1 MGQVSFLNKEQK
13 SILDGLKENQL
24 IRSNFYFTG
33 GTALSEFYLQHRYSE
48 DLDFFSE
55 NIFDHQLILSMMNN
69 LKRKYKFRFESES
82 VEQVY
87 MFYLEFQSGIQIK
100 VDFNTYPYKR
110 LKKGSLINGIYV
122 DSLLDIAVN
131 KLLTITQRNDIKD
144 FVDFYYLEPK
154 FGIWDLIEGVSV
166 KFQMELEPWFLPTD
180 FLKIEDFP
188 ALPKMIKPLKLSD
201 LKTYFR
207 ARAKELGAKVTAK

>member
-131 KLLTITQRNDIKD
+131 KLLTITQRNDMKD

-188 ALPKMIKPLKLSD
+188 ALPKMIKPLKLSN

>member
-1 MGQVSFLNKEQK
+1 MGKISILTKEQK
-13 SILDGLKENQL
+13 IILDGLKESNF

-33 GTALSEFYLQHRYSE
+33 GTALSEFYLQHRYSADI
-48 DLDFFSE
+48 DLFSE
-55 NIFDHQLILSMMNN
+55 NKFDHQLILSLMND
-69 LKRKYKFRFESES
+69 LKRKYCLQFQSES
-82 VEQVY
+82 IEFVY
-87 MFYLEFQSGIQIK
+87 MFYLQFQSGVQVK
-100 VDFNTYPYKR
+100 VDFNNYPYKR
-110 LKKGSLINGIYV
+110 LKKSNLINGIYV

-131 KLLTITQRNDIKD
+131 KLLTITQRSDIKD

-154 FGIWDLIEGVSV
+154 FGVWDLIEGVRV
-166 KFQMELEPWFLPTD
+166 KFQMELEPWLLPTD

-207 ARAKELGAKVTAK
+207 ARAKELGAKVTTK

>member
-1 MGQVSFLNKEQK
+1 M
-13 SILDGLKENQL
+13 DGLKENQL

>member
-48 DLDFFSE
+48 DLDFFRE